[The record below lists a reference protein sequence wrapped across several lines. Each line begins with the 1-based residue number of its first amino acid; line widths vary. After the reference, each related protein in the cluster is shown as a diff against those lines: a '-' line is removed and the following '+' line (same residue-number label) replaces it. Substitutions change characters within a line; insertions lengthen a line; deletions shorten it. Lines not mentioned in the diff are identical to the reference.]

1 MKQKRI
7 VIIDDSKLVLA
18 IATEA
23 LEGAGFEVLATDS
36 GIEANQFIYSSRRP
50 DLILIDV
57 MMPLLN
63 GDRKVRLLKER
74 ESSRH
79 IPVILMSTKARE
91 ELEQLTRESGAD
103 GYIQKPFDEA
113 SLVQQVDRILAA

>member
-7 VIIDDSKLVLA
+7 VVIDDSKLVLA
-18 IATEA
+18 VATEA

-79 IPVILMSTKARE
+79 IPVILMSTKARD